1 MLSSVI
7 FHTIEK
13 HETDKV
19 LNSKEGESAI
29 NEARA
34 TAESFLSNIHPWIII
49 VGAIILGIIII
60 AYVATGRARGSHA
73 GRENVRRAYRREL
86 AKQMARQDAEK
97 IKAGE
102 KVRHKWMQW

>member
-13 HETDKV
+13 HETEKA
-19 LNSKEGESAI
+19 LNSKEGEGILSSA
-29 NEARA
+29 RS
-34 TAESFLSNIHPWIII
+34 TGESFLSHIHPWMI
-49 VGAIILGIIII
+49 VVGVILLIVVGI
-60 AYVATGRARGSHA
+60 AYSIAGKGRGSHA
-73 GRENVRRAYRREL
+73 GREEVRRSYRREL

-102 KVRHKWMQW
+102 KVRRKWMQW